1 MLSWFYLTGQAI
13 STPNSGAEQD
23 LGTVKDCA
31 GAADPGGNSEV
42 WEPVVFPSQLSRGL
56 GTSSSARSAH
66 PSLNIRAP
74 QGSQHPKCV
83 PRSPQPPS
91 GSGEVG
97 SRQRQP
103 GDLPFSRSFPPRAQV
118 CQGRYTCAKAAAPG
132 GLARRVP
139 ALGTRLAPNATCCR
153 PRWTKPKKLPR
164 LGKQLGELNAA
175 CARSRVILIPLASRG
190 SRSGVGSAFGG
201 AGGRGTALALLRSR
215 RQVHNLRDLP
225 LTYRSLISS

>member
-1 MLSWFYLTGQAI
+1 MRRYQPRQDRLPNRNSAASCWPRAHFGSAWAVRVVRGRSATEGLGGFAPPEGEAMLSWFYLTGQAI

-118 CQGRYTCAKAAAPG
+118 CQGRYGQGC
-132 GLARRVP
+132 
-139 ALGTRLAPNATCCR
+139 
-153 PRWTKPKKLPR
+153 
-164 LGKQLGELNAA
+164 
-175 CARSRVILIPLASRG
+175 SSRG
-190 SRSGVGSAFGG
+190 V
-201 AGGRGTALALLRSR
+201 GTARPGPGDTPGPE
-215 RQVHNLRDLP
+215 RDVLP
-225 LTYRSLISS
+225 ATLD